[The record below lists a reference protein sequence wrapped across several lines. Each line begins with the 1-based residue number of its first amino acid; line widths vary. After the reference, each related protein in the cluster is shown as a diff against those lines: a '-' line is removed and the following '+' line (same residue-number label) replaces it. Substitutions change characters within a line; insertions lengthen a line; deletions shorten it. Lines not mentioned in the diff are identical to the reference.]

1 MLRISN
7 MVTEILTSEDTVRVV
22 DGLSLTL
29 NRGEICALVG
39 ESGCG
44 KSMTAFSLLRL
55 LPSSGRVSSGVV
67 TVDGTEIMGLPE
79 AAMRNIRSF
88 KISLIFQEPATSL
101 NPVMTVGD
109 QIVET
114 ILLHTP
120 LRGEEARAKALD
132 WLKKVGIPEPERR
145 MKSFPFELSGGQK
158 QRVMIAIAL
167 AAEPNYLIADEPTTA
182 LDVSVQAQILDLL
195 KHLKETEN
203 IGILLITHDLA
214 VVAQVA
220 ARVEALLL
228 GQLVA
233 FQGDGHVAGELV
245 EEASAR
251 EFFSKPLHPYARN
264 LLKALP
270 EGKQKSQ
277 MLEAIPGM
285 VPRLNREFHGCRF
298 AERCKKARPECSQHK
313 VVLQEIGDRKVR
325 CLFPENDP
333 VELPRSDVVVEREQK
348 DVPRILEVK
357 NYSVWFPIR
366 GGFLRPTEY
375 AKAVNNV
382 SFDVRRGLTTALI
395 GESGSG
401 KTTVAR
407 GILQLLRLQAKITG
421 SALLNG
427 KDLGSLNGPDL
438 RQARVDMQVIFQDPF
453 SSLNPRM
460 RVKEIL
466 LEGLESLHPDI
477 PASEALGRIEDV
489 IGLCGLRSDSLN
501 RYPHEFSGG
510 QRQRLA
516 IARALVVEP
525 KLLICDEPTSA
536 LDVSVQAQILNLL
549 NEIQRSRDISYL
561 FITHNFG
568 VVRYLADEVIVMK
581 SGEVVE
587 AGSAAEIL
595 NRPKDP
601 YTCRLLEAVPNF
613 DSLK

>member
-220 ARVEALLL
+220 ARVGLMY
-228 GQLVA
+228 
-233 FQGDGHVAGELV
+233 AGELV

-298 AERCKKARPECSQHK
+298 AERCKKSSSRM
-313 VVLQEIGDRKVR
+313 
-325 CLFPENDP
+325 F
-333 VELPRSDVVVEREQK
+333 
-348 DVPRILEVK
+348 
-357 NYSVWFPIR
+357 
-366 GGFLRPTEY
+366 
-375 AKAVNNV
+375 
-382 SFDVRRGLTTALI
+382 
-395 GESGSG
+395 
-401 KTTVAR
+401 
-407 GILQLLRLQAKITG
+407 
-421 SALLNG
+421 SA
-427 KDLGSLNGPDL
+427 
-438 RQARVDMQVIFQDPF
+438 
-453 SSLNPRM
+453 
-460 RVKEIL
+460 
-466 LEGLESLHPDI
+466 
-477 PASEALGRIEDV
+477 
-489 IGLCGLRSDSLN
+489 
-501 RYPHEFSGG
+501 
-510 QRQRLA
+510 
-516 IARALVVEP
+516 
-525 KLLICDEPTSA
+525 
-536 LDVSVQAQILNLL
+536 
-549 NEIQRSRDISYL
+549 
-561 FITHNFG
+561 
-568 VVRYLADEVIVMK
+568 
-581 SGEVVE
+581 
-587 AGSAAEIL
+587 
-595 NRPKDP
+595 
-601 YTCRLLEAVPNF
+601 
-613 DSLK
+613 

>member
-1 MLRISN
+1 MLQISN

-79 AAMRNIRSF
+79 AAMRNIRSS

-120 LRGEEARAKALD
+120 LRGDEARAKALD

-195 KHLKETEN
+195 KQLKETEN

-220 ARVEALLL
+220 DRVGLMY
-228 GQLVA
+228 
-233 FQGDGHVAGELV
+233 AGELV

-298 AERCKKARPECSQHK
+298 AERCKKARPECSEHK
-313 VVLQEIGDRKVR
+313 VALPEIGGRKVR

-348 DVPRILEVK
+348 NVPRILEVK
-357 NYSVWFPIR
+357 DYSVWFPIR
-366 GGFLRPTEY
+366 GGFLHPTEY

-382 SFDVRRGLTTALI
+382 SFDVLRGLTTALI

-407 GILQLLRLQAKITG
+407 GILQLLRQQAKITG

-427 KDLGSLNGPDL
+427 KDLCSLNGPEL

-477 PASEALGRIEDV
+477 PASEALGRIEGV

-501 RYPHEFSGG
+501 RYPHEF
-510 QRQRLA
+510 
-516 IARALVVEP
+516 
-525 KLLICDEPTSA
+525 
-536 LDVSVQAQILNLL
+536 
-549 NEIQRSRDISYL
+549 
-561 FITHNFG
+561 
-568 VVRYLADEVIVMK
+568 
-581 SGEVVE
+581 
-587 AGSAAEIL
+587 
-595 NRPKDP
+595 
-601 YTCRLLEAVPNF
+601 
-613 DSLK
+613 

>member
-145 MKSFPFELSGGQK
+145 MKSFPFELTS
-158 QRVMIAIAL
+158 
-167 AAEPNYLIADEPTTA
+167 A
-182 LDVSVQAQILDLL
+182 LDVTIQAQVLEMIKSLQD
-195 KHLKETEN
+195 EFQTAM
-203 IGILLITHDLA
+203 LLITHDLA

-220 ARVEALLL
+220 ARVGLMY
-228 GQLVA
+228 
-233 FQGDGHVAGELV
+233 AGELV

>member
-1 MLRISN
+1 
-7 MVTEILTSEDTVRVV
+7 
-22 DGLSLTL
+22 
-29 NRGEICALVG
+29 
-39 ESGCG
+39 
-44 KSMTAFSLLRL
+44 
-55 LPSSGRVSSGVV
+55 
-67 TVDGTEIMGLPE
+67 
-79 AAMRNIRSF
+79 
-88 KISLIFQEPATSL
+88 
-101 NPVMTVGD
+101 
-109 QIVET
+109 
-114 ILLHTP
+114 
-120 LRGEEARAKALD
+120 
-132 WLKKVGIPEPERR
+132 

-220 ARVEALLL
+220 ARVGLMY
-228 GQLVA
+228 
-233 FQGDGHVAGELV
+233 AGELV

-510 QRQRLA
+510 QRQRIG
-516 IARALVVEP
+516 IARVLASNP
-525 KLLICDEPTSA
+525 GLIIADEPVSA
-536 LDVSVQAQILNLL
+536 LDVSIQAQVLNLL
-549 NEIQRSRDISYL
+549 NKLKRELGLTIL
-561 FITHNFG
+561 FIAHDLSVVKYFSDYIG
-568 VVRYLADEVIVMK
+568 VMNKGRL
-581 SGEVVE
+581 VE
-587 AGSAAEIL
+587 QGTPEEIYSH
-595 NRPKDP
+595 PIHP
-601 YTCRLLEAVPNF
+601 YTKALLSAIPVPDPAYEKWRGYVTYDPSVHDYSVEKPSMHHVEGRHYVYLS
-613 DSLK
+613 DSEMVKYIK

>member
-79 AAMRNIRSF
+79 AAMRNIRSS

-220 ARVEALLL
+220 DRVGLMY
-228 GQLVA
+228 
-233 FQGDGHVAGELV
+233 AGELV

-325 CLFPENDP
+325 CLFPKNDP

-510 QRQRLA
+510 PKT
-516 IARALVVEP
+516 ALGDSSCVGGRTQ
-525 KLLICDEPTSA
+525 TSD
-536 LDVSVQAQILNLL
+536 L
-549 NEIQRSRDISYL
+549 
-561 FITHNFG
+561 
-568 VVRYLADEVIVMK
+568 
-581 SGEVVE
+581 
-587 AGSAAEIL
+587 
-595 NRPKDP
+595 
-601 YTCRLLEAVPNF
+601 
-613 DSLK
+613 

>member
-1 MLRISN
+1 MLQISN

-79 AAMRNIRSF
+79 AAMRNIRSS

-120 LRGEEARAKALD
+120 LRGDEARAKALD

-158 QRVMIAIAL
+158 QRVMIAIVL

-195 KHLKETEN
+195 KQLKETEN

-220 ARVEALLL
+220 DRVGLMY
-228 GQLVA
+228 
-233 FQGDGHVAGELV
+233 AGELV

-298 AERCKKARPECSQHK
+298 AERCKKARPECSEHK
-313 VVLQEIGDRKVR
+313 VALQEIGGRKVR

-348 DVPRILEVK
+348 NVPRILEVK
-357 NYSVWFPIR
+357 DYSVWFPIR
-366 GGFLRPTEY
+366 GGFLHPTEY

-382 SFDVRRGLTTALI
+382 SFDVLRGLTTALI

-407 GILQLLRLQAKITG
+407 GILQLLRQQAKITG

-427 KDLGSLNGPDL
+427 KDLGSLNGPEL

-477 PASEALGRIEDV
+477 PASEALGRIEGV

-587 AGSAAEIL
+587 AGSAEEIL